1 MPVTARLPFVALT
14 LLAVAYPARAEPD
27 AIDKKFL
34 EVAPEIIKRAKER
47 KYANVGVLKFQVRK
61 GDGAPDDGAGELNMS
76 LANRL
81 EAALAESLPDDT
93 LGILWRPSLKAQ
105 ENPFANHAKPEGR
118 RPLFGV
124 KYPLA
129 WGNTDALPGA
139 FVIGR
144 VDISKDLRTLT
155 LALEMF
161 GRDGKVEPI
170 GKPIELP
177 ATRRTLVEA
186 GYSYVMAR
194 PVAEK
199 LSDGARGARKNV
211 GQVVELKAEDEEVSF
226 SEVVVFNNSK
236 PAEGVRPTA
245 ADALDASP
253 VKLTFLVNN
262 APVRVEGDQVP
273 EPGETDVVTFRLE
286 NTDKTA
292 TYAVVLKVNGKNTL
306 FEEEMEAARCRKW
319 ILGPGTSLEV
329 KGFQN
334 DDRKSIPFRIL
345 SEKESAAN
353 LVRYKDLGGT
363 VRMIA
368 FRGEQVA
375 EDPSIEE
382 KKYLND
388 QLVSLTAVSYGARGL
403 AKGEEKPGSLAA
415 LKKDLRGRAAATEG
429 MRGVIDKGNRTEDN
443 PIQHV
448 YFKTLPTV
456 GVSDITIRY
465 YSPKK

>member
-1 MPVTARLPFVALT
+1 MTARLPLVALT

-27 AIDKKFL
+27 AIDQKFL
-34 EVAPEIIKRAKER
+34 DIAPEIIKRAKER
-47 KYANVGVLKFQVRK
+47 KCANVGVLKFQVRK
-61 GDGAPDDGAGELNMS
+61 GDGAPDDAVGELNMA

-81 EAALAESLPDDT
+81 EAALVESIPDET

-105 ENPFANHAKPEGR
+105 DNPFANHAKPEGR

-144 VDISKDLRTLT
+144 VDISQDMRKLT
-155 LALEMF
+155 LVLEMF

-170 GKPIELP
+170 GKPIEVP
-177 ATRRTLVEA
+177 TTRRTLVEA

-199 LSDGARGARKNV
+199 LSDGSRGARKGV
-211 GQVVELKAEDEEVSF
+211 GVIKEVKSEDEDVSV
-226 SEVVVFNNSK
+226 SELVAFNDSK
-236 PAEGVRPTA
+236 ATDGVRRTA
-245 ADALDASP
+245 ADALEAAP
-253 VKLTFLVNN
+253 VKLTLLVNN
-262 APVRVEGDQVP
+262 KPVRVEGDQVP
-273 EPGETDVVTFRLE
+273 EPGESDVVTFRLE
-286 NTDKTA
+286 NTDKKA

-306 FEEEMEAARCRKW
+306 FEEEMEAARCQKW
-319 ILGPGTSLEV
+319 ILGPGATVEV
-329 KGFQN
+329 KGFQIN
-334 DDRKSIPFRIL
+334 DRKAIPFRIL

-382 KKYLND
+382 KKFMND

-403 AKGEEKPGSLAA
+403 ANGEDKPGSLAA
-415 LKKDLRGRAAATEG
+415 LRKDLRGRAAAREG
-429 MRGVIDKGNRTEDN
+429 MRGVIDKSDRTEEHQ
-443 PIQHV
+443 IQHIF
-448 YFKTLPTV
+448 FKTLPTV
-456 GVSDITIRY
+456 GVADITIRY